1 MIRKLSGA
9 CDAIRLMVHI
19 SNITTLKSIYYAY
32 VHSITNYGII
42 FWVNS
47 SNSVKIFTLHKKIFR
62 IMAGAQPRMSCRI
75 LFKQLQI
82 LPVPRQYKLPL
93 MNFINNNKEIFK
105 QIHLYTILIQGICII
120 FIDQMPTYLV
130 IKKYKVVQ
138 IWPGLICV

>member
-75 LFKQLQI
+75 LFKQLQT